1 MKPKAKQSPA
11 PYRDDPF
18 DDFQGSDLDRDAL
31 SQKASSI
38 NRIDLN
44 ARKETKK
51 KRDLEAPNQAF
62 KTRQAEAILE
72 QTFSS
77 SNRSSSSMT
86 PRCKQILT
94 TVSVAAV
101 LLLIMASRA
110 VESGPAILV
119 LGLSI
124 GALAY
129 AANMTITLLERDTG
143 TAKMQRVAGFIQEGA
158 QGFFRTQFFAIIS
171 MAVVM
176 CGMLFVGFLFRP
188 KDPNVKV
195 SPFTLAIITCVS
207 FSVGATCSC
216 LAGFV
221 GLWISVRTNVRVAS
235 AARRSYVEA
244 IQTGKYFKPKS
255 EYREWSTVVEISM
268 TPPSF
273 KPVSL
278 TLSRSPLF

>member
-1 MKPKAKQSPA
+1 LI
-11 PYRDDPF
+11 F
-18 DDFQGSDLDRDAL
+18 
-31 SQKASSI
+31 
-38 NRIDLN
+38 
-44 ARKETKK
+44 ET
-51 KRDLEAPNQAF
+51 
-62 KTRQAEAILE
+62 
-72 QTFSS
+72 
-77 SNRSSSSMT
+77 
-86 PRCKQILT
+86 
-94 TVSVAAV
+94 
-101 LLLIMASRA
+101 
-110 VESGPAILV
+110 
-119 LGLSI
+119 

-176 CGMLFVGFLFRP
+176 CGLLFVGFLFRP

-244 IQTGKYFKPKS
+244 IQTGKYFKRKS
-255 EYREWSTVVEISM
+255 EHREMEITVFDISI
-268 TPPSF
+268 PPSSF
-273 KPVSL
+273 KPIAL
-278 TLSRSPLF
+278 FLSRSPLF

>member
-1 MKPKAKQSPA
+1 MPKAKQSPA

-51 KRDLEAPNQAF
+51 KDLEAPNQAF

-124 GALAY
+124 GKY
-129 AANMTITLLERDTG
+129 S
-143 TAKMQRVAGFIQEGA
+143 K
-158 QGFFRTQFFAIIS
+158 
-171 MAVVM
+171 
-176 CGMLFVGFLFRP
+176 
-188 KDPNVKV
+188 
-195 SPFTLAIITCVS
+195 
-207 FSVGATCSC
+207 
-216 LAGFV
+216 
-221 GLWISVRTNVRVAS
+221 
-235 AARRSYVEA
+235 RRSSSCNSRYYSLYSF
-244 IQTGKYFKPKS
+244 ILLLLSSLKS
-255 EYREWSTVVEISM
+255 
-268 TPPSF
+268 
-273 KPVSL
+273 
-278 TLSRSPLF
+278 